1 MNIYQQIATL
11 IATLRAEHEKLAA
24 DGVLS
29 WREAVQLIV
38 HAFRELARLVNSVRE
53 AGTTVRAT
61 LLREAAGELFDQVVA
76 PILAAKLSSK
86 WYLKAIGRWVIPA
99 VRAFWM
105 RTAEN
110 ALEAMANI
118 LAAEQAAELNGPP
131 GPLVGLTAREVRYGK
146 A

>member
-53 AGTTVRAT
+53 AGTTVRTT

-76 PILAAKLSSK
+76 PILTAKLSSA
-86 WYLKAIGRWVIPA
+86 WYLRAIARWVIPA

-118 LAAEQAAELNGPP
+118 LAAEQAAEQLRP

>member
-38 HAFRELARLVNSVRE
+38 HAFRELARLVNGVQDLDPATRQ
-53 AGTTVRAT
+53 T
-61 LLREAAGELFDQVVA
+61 LLRDAAGELFDQVVA
-76 PILAAKLSSK
+76 PVLMTKLSSR
-86 WYLKAIGRWVIPA
+86 WYLKPLRLA
-99 VRAFWM
+99 VPLVRSFWM
-105 RTAEN
+105 QTAEN

-118 LAAEQAAELNGPP
+118 LAAEQAAKQLRP